1 MLRCYMPNLTKVSC
15 SVIFEHSGYSGSQV
29 WCVGWA
35 LRPWAI
41 GGAIPQNVRAS
52 LTLVTPWQDG
62 GKVSPP
68 AVENSTRVTK
78 FCQSLA
84 IL

>member
-1 MLRCYMPNLTKVSC
+1 
-15 SVIFEHSGYSGSQV
+15 V
-29 WCVGWA
+29 WAG

-68 AVENSTRVTK
+68 AVENSTSYK
-78 FCQSLA
+78 
-84 IL
+84 ILPEFGDSVIR

>member
-35 LRPWAI
+35 APVGHRRGNPAE
-41 GGAIPQNVRAS
+41 RARKPN
-52 LTLVTPWQDG
+52 LG
-62 GKVSPP
+62 Y
-68 AVENSTRVTK
+68 
-78 FCQSLA
+78 SLA
-84 IL
+84 RWR